1 MNSRINPK
9 LWRKARVKA
18 LDRDGWKC
26 VKCGR
31 RGRGNGLQVDHI
43 IGLMKGGKPYALE
56 NLQTLCAFPCH
67 WQKTH
72 DECYPTD
79 PERTAWD
86 GLLMQMV
93 ADGV

>member
-1 MNSRINPK
+1 MNSKVNPK
-9 LWRKARVKA
+9 IWRKVRVKA

-31 RGRGNGLQVDHI
+31 RGRGSGLQVDHI
-43 IGLMKGGKPYALE
+43 ISTFNGGRPYALG

-72 DECYPTD
+72 DECYPDD
-79 PERTAWD
+79 PERKAWD
-86 GLLMQMV
+86 GLLLRMI
-93 ADGV
+93 ADSV